1 MSIVNH
7 GTFAIYQPVV
17 PALPAEPVAPTPPA
31 MPAPLAPDATPE
43 DQAAHAA
50 AAAAYQFDMAVYE
63 AAMSQHATALADWR
77 LACFP
82 IHRLETL
89 IAHKAIFARR
99 ADGADWYDLTRDM
112 PDGLHYALVIGGTVV
127 SVADDA
133 QMFGIQDGMTL
144 LETTDAAVA
153 IGWTWDGATLAPPP
167 GPTLAD
173 VRSKKIASAWAEQE
187 KRLAAYII
195 QAPISGVATPF
206 GCDPVSRE
214 NVLGINALIDKER
227 GGLLP
232 AGTIPNPRGFT
243 PKGATSPVQV
253 THAEFALIG
262 AYMAGAK
269 DQHYVAYAVHKAAIS
284 ALGTAEVI
292 NSYDITTGWPV

>member
-1 MSIVNH
+1 MHVLYDQQDGSLAA
-7 GTFAIYQPVV
+7 TFGALPNPVV
-17 PALPAEPVAPTPPA
+17 WPDGAATHGASVGHQHAERWLLLEAVYVDGGPPSPYHTEDGRSHVHA
-31 MPAPLAPDATPE
+31 NGRVEITRTWQVPSDLAP
-43 DQAAHAA
+43 
-50 AAAAYQFDMAVYE
+50 
-63 AAMSQHATALADWR
+63 
-77 LACFP
+77 
-82 IHRLETL
+82 I
-89 IAHKAIFARR
+89 KA
-99 ADGADWYDLTRDM
+99 G
-112 PDGLHYALVIGGTVV
+112 
-127 SVADDA
+127 
-133 QMFGIQDGMTL
+133 
-144 LETTDAAVA
+144 
-153 IGWTWDGATLAPPP
+153 
-167 GPTLAD
+167 
-173 VRSKKIASAWAEQE
+173 KIASAWAEQE

-195 QAPISGVATPF
+195 QVPISGLATPF
-206 GCDPVSRE
+206 GCDPVSSE

-284 ALGTAEVI
+284 ALGTAEAI